1 MKETDFSKDIE
12 KLNKKNLLFSN
23 ELDKSIKNLS
33 NPRFLGSI
41 HLKKSTISTNFSS
54 VENLLNGE
62 LELKINKALKNS
74 IFNPI
79 TKIMVLSMIVFNLLW
94 IFFLY
99 IL

>member
-12 KLNKKNLLFSN
+12 KLNKRNLLSSN

>member
-1 MKETDFSKDIE
+1 MKETDFSKDIG
-12 KLNKKNLLFSN
+12 KFNKRNLLSSK
-23 ELDKSIKNLS
+23 ELDNSIKNLS